1 MQDGQFTFRAG
12 NHLLRFFAVRMLAP
26 MENPMRVWFLSAG
39 LALMCMAQ
47 NAAAGTVLIVGDSI
61 SAGFGLDT
69 RLGWV
74 SLLEQRL
81 KREGFDDKVV
91 NASISGDTS
100 AGGQARLPAL
110 LAEHKPELVIL
121 ELGGNDGLRGLLP
134 TQLQQN
140 LASMIRQLPQTRA
153 PRCCCSACNC
163 HPITVLDT
171 PRPLPTSTATWRMR
185 KTSRWCRFSSTAWA
199 VYPTLMQA
207 DGIHPAAGAQDKLLE
222 NVWPTLKPL
231 L

>member
-1 MQDGQFTFRAG
+1 
-12 NHLLRFFAVRMLAP
+12 
-26 MENPMRVWFLSAG
+26 MRVWFVSAA

-47 NAAAGTVLIVGDSI
+47 NAAAGTILIVGDSI

-81 KREGFDDKVV
+81 EREGHDDRVI

-110 LAEHKPELVIL
+110 LTEHKPDVVIV
-121 ELGGNDGLRGLLP
+121 ELGGNDGLRGQP
-134 TQLQQN
+134 PAQLQQN
-140 LASMIRQLPQTRA
+140 LAAMIDAAKTAGAKVLLLGMQLPPNYG
-153 PRCCCSACNC
+153 PRYTEAFAGVYTQLADEKQIALVPFFLEGVGG
-163 HPITVLDT
+163 HPE
-171 PRPLPTSTATWRMR
+171 
-185 KTSRWCRFSSTAWA
+185 
-199 VYPTLMQA
+199 LMQA
-207 DGIHPAAGAQDKLLE
+207 DGLHPAAAGQKRLLD
-222 NVWPTLKPL
+222 NVWPALKPL

>member
-1 MQDGQFTFRAG
+1 
-12 NHLLRFFAVRMLAP
+12 
-26 MENPMRVWFLSAG
+26 MRVWFLSAG

-81 KREGFDDKVV
+81 KHEGFDDKVV

-121 ELGGNDGLRGLLP
+121 ELGGNDGLRGMP
-134 TQLQQN
+134 PAQLQQN
-140 LASMIRQLPQTRA
+140 LASMIDSSRDSGAKVLLLGMQLPPNYGVRYTEA
-153 PRCCCSACNC
+153 FAE
-163 HPITVLDT
+163 VY
-171 PRPLPTSTATWRMR
+171 STAGQREKHR
-185 KTSRWCRFSSTAWA
+185 
-199 VYPTLMQA
+199 
-207 DGIHPAAGAQDKLLE
+207 AGAVFPRRRGRSSGLDAGRRHTPGGRGSGQVAGKCLAYAKTA
-222 NVWPTLKPL
+222 VMTLF
-231 L
+231 

>member
-1 MQDGQFTFRAG
+1 
-12 NHLLRFFAVRMLAP
+12 
-26 MENPMRVWFLSAG
+26 MRVWFVSAA

-47 NAAAGTVLIVGDSI
+47 NAAAGTILIVGDRI

-81 KREGFDDKVV
+81 EREGHDDRVI

-110 LAEHKPELVIL
+110 LTEHKPDVVIV
-121 ELGGNDGLRGLLP
+121 ELGGNDGLRGQP
-134 TQLQQN
+134 PAQLQQN
-140 LASMIRQLPQTRA
+140 LAAMIDTAKTAGAKVLLLGMQLPPNYG
-153 PRCCCSACNC
+153 PRYTEAFAGVYTQLADEKQIALVPFFLEGVGG
-163 HPITVLDT
+163 HPE
-171 PRPLPTSTATWRMR
+171 
-185 KTSRWCRFSSTAWA
+185 
-199 VYPTLMQA
+199 LMQA
-207 DGIHPAAGAQDKLLE
+207 DGLHPAAAGQKRLLD
-222 NVWPTLKPL
+222 NVWPALKPL

>member
-1 MQDGQFTFRAG
+1 
-12 NHLLRFFAVRMLAP
+12 
-26 MENPMRVWFLSAG
+26 MRVWFVSAA

-47 NAAAGTVLIVGDSI
+47 NAAAGTILIVGDSI

-81 KREGFDDKVV
+81 EREGHDDRVV

-110 LAEHKPELVIL
+110 LTEHKPDVVIV
-121 ELGGNDGLRGLLP
+121 ELGGNDGLRGQLP
-134 TQLQQN
+134 AQLQQN
-140 LASMIRQLPQTRA
+140 LAAMIDAAKTAGAKVLLLGMQLPPNYGVRYTEAFARVYTQLA
-153 PRCCCSACNC
+153 DEKQIALVPFFLEGVGG
-163 HPITVLDT
+163 HPE
-171 PRPLPTSTATWRMR
+171 
-185 KTSRWCRFSSTAWA
+185 
-199 VYPTLMQA
+199 LMQA
-207 DGIHPAAGAQDKLLE
+207 DGLHPAAAGQKRLLD
-222 NVWPTLKPL
+222 NVWPALKPL

>member
-1 MQDGQFTFRAG
+1 
-12 NHLLRFFAVRMLAP
+12 
-26 MENPMRVWFLSAG
+26 MRVWFVSAA

-47 NAAAGTVLIVGDSI
+47 NAAAGTILIVGDSI

-81 KREGFDDKVV
+81 EREGHDDRVV

-110 LAEHKPELVIL
+110 LTEHKPDVVIV
-121 ELGGNDGLRGLLP
+121 ELGGNDGLRGQP
-134 TQLQQN
+134 PAQLQQN
-140 LASMIRQLPQTRA
+140 LAAMIDAAKTAGAKVLLLGMQLPPNYG
-153 PRCCCSACNC
+153 PRYTTAFAQVYGALAKEKNVPLVPFFLEGVGG
-163 HPITVLDT
+163 HPE
-171 PRPLPTSTATWRMR
+171 
-185 KTSRWCRFSSTAWA
+185 
-199 VYPTLMQA
+199 LMQA
-207 DGIHPAAGAQDKLLE
+207 DGLHPAAAGQKRLLD
-222 NVWPTLKPL
+222 NVWPALKPL

>member
-1 MQDGQFTFRAG
+1 
-12 NHLLRFFAVRMLAP
+12 
-26 MENPMRVWFLSAG
+26 MRVWFLSAA

-47 NAAAGTVLIVGDSI
+47 NAAAGTILIVGDSI

-81 KREGFDDKVV
+81 EREGHDDRVI

-110 LAEHKPELVIL
+110 LTEHKPDVVIV
-121 ELGGNDGLRGLLP
+121 ELGGNDGLRGQP
-134 TQLQQN
+134 PAQLQQN
-140 LASMIRQLPQTRA
+140 LAAMIDAAKTAGAKVLLLGMQLPPNYGVRYTEAFARVYTQLA
-153 PRCCCSACNC
+153 DEKQIALVPFFLEGVGG
-163 HPITVLDT
+163 HPE
-171 PRPLPTSTATWRMR
+171 
-185 KTSRWCRFSSTAWA
+185 
-199 VYPTLMQA
+199 LMQA
-207 DGIHPAAGAQDKLLE
+207 DGLHPAAAAQQRLLD
-222 NVWPTLKPL
+222 NVWPALKPL